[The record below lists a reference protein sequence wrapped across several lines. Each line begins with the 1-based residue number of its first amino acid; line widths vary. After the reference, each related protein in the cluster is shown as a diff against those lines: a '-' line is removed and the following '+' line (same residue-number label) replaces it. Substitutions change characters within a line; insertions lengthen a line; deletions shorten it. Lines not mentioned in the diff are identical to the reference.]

1 MAQVIYQ
8 DPNGLEYEEFRQTYG
23 NLIKDKDII
32 YVVQSNLEQDI
43 RIIDRATRANKD
55 GVIVKVG
62 KSEGNGIPRLKSYAD
77 AYGTRTTTFNQ
88 SGVRVLYVKI
98 FPKRAL
104 LTSGKKLVQR
114 VETAL
119 IRELTNQGRNVGRG
133 RERFRIKPEVLFDL
147 INSIEPD
154 NESEDLRVSD
164 RLGIRLLWLIKDAV
178 TGRLT
183 LEKHPEF
190 EQLLSMYYEQQGI
203 SNAKD
208 KSKEAI
214 KSMIT
219 AGLIRPQVVQS
230 ASVSTTLNV
239 GLPPNAS
246 EIINFYND
254 DSSYQ
259 IPSQERTPASTT
271 ESGERY
277 PSPPISNINEL
288 LGLDSEDTTS
298 TEFRNRQ
305 IFGRAI
311 QREAQQAE
319 SRERNLFDR
328 EVRNPASRQYLFEQM
343 TGPLRRADRRSR
355 RNEERERN
363 YDREVRSSGSRQYLF
378 NQTIQPLREQS
389 RLSREEEAT
398 SPSRR

>member
-1 MAQVIYQ
+1 MAQVLYQ
-8 DPNGLEYEEFRQTYG
+8 DPNGMEYEQFRQNYG
-23 NLIKDKDII
+23 NLIKDKDIL
-32 YVVQSNLEQDI
+32 YVVQSNLEQDN
-43 RIIDRATRANKD
+43 RIIDRATRAHKD

-88 SGVRVLYVKI
+88 SGVRVLFVKV
-98 FPKRAL
+98 FPKRST

-114 VETAL
+114 VETTL

-133 RERFRIKPEVLFDL
+133 RERFRIKPELLFDL

-154 NESEDLRVSD
+154 NDNQELRVSD

-208 KSKEAI
+208 KSKQAI
-214 KSMIT
+214 KTMIT

-230 ASVSTTLNV
+230 TTVSSSLNI
-239 GLPPNAS
+239 GLPPKAS

-254 DSSYQ
+254 DSWYQ
-259 IPSQERTPASTT
+259 GPEATPASTT
-271 ESGERY
+271 TSNTNFS
-277 PSPPISNINEL
+277 SPPVSNIYEA
-288 LGLDSEDTTS
+288 LGLSPS
-298 TEFRNRQ
+298 SATE
-305 IFGRAI
+305 
-311 QREAQQAE
+311 QR
-319 SRERNLFDR
+319 L
-328 EVRNPASRQYLFEQM
+328 
-343 TGPLRRADRRSR
+343 
-355 RNEERERN
+355 
-363 YDREVRSSGSRQYLF
+363 SSGPRTLIPQPSFSPAVTRS
-378 NQTIQPLREQS
+378 QTRSLGDASVVGGQEV
-389 RLSREEEAT
+389 T
-398 SPSRR
+398 SNI